1 MKSQKSGPA
10 CGWLATDWE
19 RHMEGGVGSQGVG
32 NILCFEY
39 SVFWEA
45 VTQVYTYKKSVK
57 QNLQDL

>member
-1 MKSQKSGPA
+1 
-10 CGWLATDWE
+10 
-19 RHMEGGVGSQGVG
+19 MEGGVGSQGVG

-45 VTQVYTYKKSVK
+45 VTQVCTYKKSVK